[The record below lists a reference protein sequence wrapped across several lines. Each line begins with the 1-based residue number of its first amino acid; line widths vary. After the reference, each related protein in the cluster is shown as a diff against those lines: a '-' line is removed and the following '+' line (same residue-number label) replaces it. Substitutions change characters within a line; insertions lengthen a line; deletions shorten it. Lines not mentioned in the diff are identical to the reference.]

1 MAPVFFRTNGRFPL
15 VPRGLQTYIAAMSLA
30 LRLRA
35 LMRWRGIKSQNQ
47 LARISGVPQSCI
59 HRILTRDERYA
70 PTRATLLRLA
80 QALDTQVPWL
90 ADGMVVQA
98 AAPAPHE
105 AQQSDAYCIEICALL
120 RDQPEATRKRVLQVV
135 RLVLD
140 VPCRPRRPQAPS
152 LPKAGP

>member
-1 MAPVFFRTNGRFPL
+1 
-15 VPRGLQTYIAAMSLA
+15 MSLA
-30 LRLRA
+30 LRLRT

-59 HRILTRDERYA
+59 HRILTRDERYS

-90 ADGMVVQA
+90 TDGMTSQA
-98 AAPAPHE
+98 GTVTPYPLAGE
-105 AQQSDAYCIEICALL
+105 QSDAYCAEICALL
-120 RDQPEATRKRVLQVV
+120 QQQSQATRKRVLQVV

-140 VPCRPRRPQAPS
+140 APCRPRRPPALKRPAAK
-152 LPKAGP
+152 P

>member
-1 MAPVFFRTNGRFPL
+1 
-15 VPRGLQTYIAAMSLA
+15 
-30 LRLRA
+30 
-35 LMRWRGIKSQNQ
+35 
-47 LARISGVPQSCI
+47 
-59 HRILTRDERYA
+59 
-70 PTRATLLRLA
+70 
-80 QALDTQVPWL
+80 
-90 ADGMVVQA
+90 MVVQA